1 MYFWRMY
8 YAPLYNHVDGFFK
21 INYFKKNTII
31 LLFINMVRKVYKES
45 IYKEYE
51 RYICNEMDDN
61 EKSEYVKS
69 KNFFLVTRINL
80 NIK

>member
-1 MYFWRMY
+1 MWMVVFI
-8 YAPLYNHVDGFFK
+8 
-21 INYFKKNTII
+21 INYLKKNTII
-31 LLFINMVRKVYKES
+31 LLSINMVRKVYKES
-45 IYKEYE
+45 IYREYE

-80 NIK
+80 DIK

>member
-1 MYFWRMY
+1 
-8 YAPLYNHVDGFFK
+8 
-21 INYFKKNTII
+21 
-31 LLFINMVRKVYKES
+31 MVRKVYKES

-80 NIK
+80 DIK

>member
-1 MYFWRMY
+1 MY

-45 IYKEYE
+45 IYREYE
-51 RYICNEMDDN
+51 RYICDEMDDN

-80 NIK
+80 DIK

>member
-1 MYFWRMY
+1 M
-8 YAPLYNHVDGFFK
+8 
-21 INYFKKNTII
+21 IKK
-31 LLFINMVRKVYKES
+31 FPKES

-61 EKSEYVKS
+61 EKSRYVKS

-80 NIK
+80 DIK

>member
-1 MYFWRMY
+1 MY
-8 YAPLYNHVDGFFK
+8 YAPLYNHVDGKFI

-31 LLFINMVRKVYKES
+31 LLCINMIRKIFKES
-45 IYKEYE
+45 IYTEYE
-51 RYICNEMDDN
+51 RYICNEMDDD
-61 EKSEYVKS
+61 EKSKYVKS

>member
-1 MYFWRMY
+1 MY
-8 YAPLYNHVDGFFK
+8 YAPLYNHVDGIFI

-31 LLFINMVRKVYKES
+31 LLYINMIRKVLKES
-45 IYKEYE
+45 IYREYE
-51 RYICNEMDDN
+51 RFICNEMDDH
-61 EKSEYVKS
+61 EKSRYVKS

>member
-1 MYFWRMY
+1 MRHFITMWM
-8 YAPLYNHVDGFFK
+8 DFFI

-80 NIK
+80 DIK